1 MSERQWARLGSI
13 TGIGFV
19 AAMIVSVFMAPTPP
33 HIDASTSEI
42 LDYVT
47 GHRTA
52 LLGAAVVGA
61 LARLL
66 FLVFL
71 GHLRQMLQRSEGGAE
86 ALSPIVYGT
95 GLTLVAV
102 AFVAQLPLAALAFAG
117 NSPEVAGNA
126 GLIRILYDLNTLG
139 MATMMILVASFIA
152 VTSVA
157 MLLREMGA
165 TALGWIGLPV
175 AAVTAA
181 AGVAGFYN
189 SGYQSFWN
197 GLNYVGLIAFAVF
210 VLAVAVDH
218 LIVPL
223 AARPGPAP
231 ARGEALP
238 TT

>member
-1 MSERQWARLGSI
+1 MSERQWERLGSI

-19 AAMIVSVFMAPTPP
+19 AAMIASVFMAPTPP

-47 GHRTA
+47 SHRTA
-52 LLGAAVVGA
+52 LLGATVVGA
-61 LARLL
+61 LAGLL

-86 ALSPIVYGT
+86 ALSPIVYGA

-102 AFVAQLPLAALAFAG
+102 AFVLQLPLAVLAFG
-117 NSPEVAGNA
+117 GGSPELAGNA
-126 GLIRILYDLNTLG
+126 GIIRLLYDLNALG
-139 MATMMILVASFIA
+139 MATMMIVVALFIA

-165 TALGWIGLPV
+165 TVLGWIGLPV
-175 AAVTAA
+175 AVVNAA

-189 SGYQSFWN
+189 SSYQSFWN

-210 VLAVAVDH
+210 VLAVSVDH

-223 AARPGPAP
+223 AARPAPAP
-231 ARGEALP
+231 RQPIP